1 MGTTDLAM
9 KAEAMGMKVWT
20 VKSASAWFFLV
31 RL

>member
-20 VKSASAWFFLV
+20 VKSASARLFLI